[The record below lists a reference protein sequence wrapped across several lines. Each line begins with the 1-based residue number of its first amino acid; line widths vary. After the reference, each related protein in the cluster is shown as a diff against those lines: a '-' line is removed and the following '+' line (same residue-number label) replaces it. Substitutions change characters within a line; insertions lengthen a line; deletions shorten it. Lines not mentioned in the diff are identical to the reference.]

1 MRSGHEYNSTLHDLI
16 QNACYAALD
25 IVNNEINRR
34 FEENDDI
41 IRALCTA
48 EKMEFDLLKPLAE
61 LHRVDL
67 PNVNELMVAKSYIDS
82 QRVSETGRENETASA
97 AAAMEVDDEDDDD
110 LDFQSAAEEEE
121 CKRKKVMSKNSI
133 VKILY
138 PVREAFPQTYKLFC
152 ALETFLCSTT
162 ISECLFSCLARVG
175 ILGRIHMTNQ
185 RLRELTFLAFEQKEA
200 KSIETETI
208 LRHFNNKKKTQI
220 ATLLNEKKYTL
231 NINTSTH
238 SINTINLMKH
248 SLISL
253 F

>member
-1 MRSGHEYNSTLHDLI
+1 MQQRYDMRSGHEYNSTLHDQI

-34 FEENDDI
+34 SHSAIRLDEI
-41 IRALCTA
+41 LRALCTV

-61 LHRVDL
+61 LHRVEL
-67 PNVNELMVAKSYIDS
+67 PNVNEVMVAESYIDS
-82 QRVSETGRENETASA
+82 QRVSETGRESETASA
-97 AAAMEVDDEDDDD
+97 ATAMEMDDEDDDD

-152 ALETFLCSTT
+152 AIETFPCSTT
-162 ISECLFSCLARVG
+162 ISECSFSCFARVG

-185 RLRELTFLAFEQKEA
+185 RLRELTFLAFEQKET
-200 KSIETETI
+200 KSIGTETI
-208 LRHFNNKKKTQI
+208 LRHFNNKKNRKLQ
-220 ATLLNEKKYTL
+220 
-231 NINTSTH
+231 
-238 SINTINLMKH
+238 
-248 SLISL
+248 L